1 MLRSTLPRWQWSPRA
16 SPAPPMYADGKYYKD
31 VIPYFK
37 ALPKD
42 PEGRNYVID
51 IGVNVGS
58 EAGE

>member
-1 MLRSTLPRWQWSPRA
+1 MH
-16 SPAPPMYADGKYYKD
+16 ADGKYYKD
-31 VIPYFK
+31 IIPYFK